1 MVFKQMY
8 LLLYSLLGL
17 NCMIYMW
24 FSGIS
29 ASFEIKEL
37 NSFG

>member
-1 MVFKQMY
+1 MGGKQMY
-8 LLLYSLLGL
+8 LLQYSLLGL
-17 NCMIYMW
+17 NYMIYTW
-24 FSGIS
+24 FSGIF